1 MVVGHNKSGMVG
13 KQMPETGNRSH
24 PTHSHRIE
32 TPLHSVGQHAK
43 ALVNAVTRGVDSEA
57 AAYDLTPTEFAA
69 VRLFLTD
76 MEWTATELTQVLAV
90 DASSMSRV
98 VNNLVD
104 RGVLRRRRPREDRR
118 MVFLKLTEAGVAL
131 GLELH
136 ERAHSYE
143 EKLTQGISAE
153 DMEICLATI
162 RRIVANHAAF
172 EDSNSDP
179 VGQAGEVTSDDSSHL
194 YGGSN

>member
-1 MVVGHNKSGMVG
+1 MSETRNKSQGA
-13 KQMPETGNRSH
+13 
-24 PTHSHRIE
+24 HSHRAG
-32 TPLHSVGQHAK
+32 TPLHTIGQHAR
-43 ALVNAVTRGVDSEA
+43 ALVNSVTKGVDREA
-57 AAYDLTPTEFAA
+57 AAYNLTPTEFA
-69 VRLFLTD
+69 VIRLFLTD
-76 MEWTATELTQVLAV
+76 MEWTATELAQMLSLS
-90 DASSMSRV
+90 ASVMSRAV
-98 VNNLVD
+98 SRLVD

-118 MVFLKLTEAGVAL
+118 LVFLKLTEEGVAL

-162 RRIVANHAAF
+162 KRIVANHAAW
-172 EDSNSDP
+172 EESDSDP
-179 VGQAGEVTSDDSSHL
+179 VGQAGEVASDDSSHL